1 MDGSSHRA
9 CMAMY
14 LMQMLIL
21 MLSNGI
27 GMRAGGTQ
35 VFYVIAIGPLGV

>member
-1 MDGSSHRA
+1 
-9 CMAMY
+9 MY

-35 VFYVIAIGPLGV
+35 VFHVMALGPFGV